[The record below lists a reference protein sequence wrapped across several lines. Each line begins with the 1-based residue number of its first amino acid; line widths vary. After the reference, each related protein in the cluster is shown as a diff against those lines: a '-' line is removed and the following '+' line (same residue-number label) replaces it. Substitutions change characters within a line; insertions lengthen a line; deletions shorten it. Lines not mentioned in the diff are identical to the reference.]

1 MAITKVPVELS
12 STTGIVDNSN
22 ATAITID
29 SSENVLIGTTNT
41 TTVGTQNRNLILGST
56 TNNDEVAYVIN
67 VIEGTNN
74 RRVKFFLDDD
84 DGVYGFDSTAS
95 TGVAPFVIRSAASEK
110 LRIDNSGRVL
120 IGTTST
126 TPGFGNTNGH
136 AFHVGDASHISRNSG
151 TPLIVNRGTNNGD
164 ILNFRIAGTSVG
176 NIGSVDGDFN
186 IYPNASGH
194 KGLRFGNGYIAPTT
208 NSTSVED
215 GTTDL
220 GLSSQRFKRLYV
232 SDGIT
237 DSGQAGSN
245 TVFNENGTTA
255 DFRIESDSDTHMFF
269 LDGGLNRVGIGTA
282 APRHKLSVNGTLG
295 SSTFSGF
302 GLGVVG
308 GIATAESGT
317 TNAAMGLQCTSA
329 STSKIFAYDYAGSAG
344 IPISIQ
350 PDNANVFIC
359 AGGGNVGIGTI
370 SPDRQ
375 LELEG
380 QGVLRLNATGS
391 STDPGIDFN
400 TSSASDMQIRY
411 RGATD
416 LLQIYSYGTTSNVV
430 TIKKSDGK
438 VGIGNTSPL
447 GKLTISNAAG
457 NNAPNTITA
466 ANTYLQLG
474 SDDYG
479 PNNDGKFMI
488 GFGYT
493 DATNTNSPAYIG
505 FEETSTSGD
514 TKGNLT
520 FYTRDVITDTAPSKR
535 MTITPTGDVGIGT
548 TSPSSIL
555 HIEGNTN
562 EYASAPILYFGSTST
577 ANAAVRDWAIGPADD
592 NYGNFHIF
600 RGTSTGSNPIG
611 TAGRVFTIS
620 SSGNVGIGT
629 TSPVEKLH
637 VEGSMLLDAYN
648 VGAEE
653 GLFFRQGFS
662 SSNKYN
668 LGIMTYAHNGSTNDG
683 LTIGAYNGFSV
694 STGSNS
700 RQERMRITN
709 AGNVGIGTSSP
720 GTELQVGD
728 YTDNLEQ
735 ITIATASDQTGRI
748 NFYNANNTEG
758 ASIRVTGGGLGAK
771 MYFANRYNTDA
782 DKVTFDLVNGRVGIG
797 AGMTSPERT
806 LDVNGV
812 IHSQGVVGGG
822 GGQLFMKCSN
832 ANSSDDGL
840 FGRIKSLNNGGTT
853 MASIESRSEG
863 SGNNAA
869 HWEFFTHSGSAIAN
883 RMRIRSNGTVQV
895 FGALSKGSGS
905 FEIAHPLE
913 SKKDTH
919 LLRHSFIEGPQCD
932 NIYRGTI
939 DLVSGTATVDLDAKF
954 TMTNGTFVALNRN
967 VQVFTTNETD
977 WDNVKGSIVGNV
989 LTITCQNNNSTAKVS
1004 WLVVGERQDDN
1015 IKSSEI
1021 TNNEGKLI
1029 LEPEV
1034 YEGGT

>member
-1 MAITKVPVELS
+1 MAKTKIHGEYLDPSVISGQTQVTAVGADSMLIFDATDNALKKALLS
-12 STTGIVDNSN
+12 DLIETVGATPSFTSATISGDLTVDTSTLKV
-22 ATAITID
+22 D
-29 SSENVLIGTTNT
+29 SSN
-41 TTVGTQNRNLILGST
+41 
-56 TNNDEVAYVIN
+56 
-67 VIEGTNN
+67 
-74 RRVKFFLDDD
+74 
-84 DGVYGFDSTAS
+84 
-95 TGVAPFVIRSAASEK
+95 
-110 LRIDNSGRVL
+110 
-120 IGTTST
+120 
-126 TPGFGNTNGH
+126 
-136 AFHVGDASHISRNSG
+136 
-151 TPLIVNRGTNNGD
+151 
-164 ILNFRIAGTSVG
+164 
-176 NIGSVDGDFN
+176 
-186 IYPNASGH
+186 
-194 KGLRFGNGYIAPTT
+194 
-208 NSTSVED
+208 
-215 GTTDL
+215 
-220 GLSSQRFKRLYV
+220 
-232 SDGIT
+232 
-237 DSGQAGSN
+237 
-245 TVFNENGTTA
+245 
-255 DFRIESDSDTHMFF
+255 
-269 LDGGLNRVGIGTA
+269 NRVGIGTTSPTHQFHIKGPTSA
-282 APRHKLSVNGTLG
+282 Y
-295 SSTFSGF
+295 
-302 GLGVVG
+302 
-308 GIATAESGT
+308 
-317 TNAAMGLQCTSA
+317 AAMRIE
-329 STSKIFAYDYAGSAG
+329 STSTSHGSIINMGDSSDDDYGQIVQFASSAG
-344 IPISIQ
+344 EGGRMR
-350 PDNANVFIC
+350 FI
-359 AGGGNVGIGTI
+359 AGATETMNLRGGNVGIGT
-370 SPDRQ
+370 
-375 LELEG
+375 
-380 QGVLRLNATGS
+380 
-391 STDPGIDFN
+391 
-400 TSSASDMQIRY
+400 
-411 RGATD
+411 
-416 LLQIYSYGTTSNVV
+416 
-430 TIKKSDGK
+430 
-438 VGIGNTSPL
+438 
-447 GKLTISNAAG
+447 
-457 NNAPNTITA
+457 
-466 ANTYLQLG
+466 AN
-474 SDDYG
+474 
-479 PNNDGKFMI
+479 
-488 GFGYT
+488 
-493 DATNTNSPAYIG
+493 
-505 FEETSTSGD
+505 
-514 TKGNLT
+514 
-520 FYTRDVITDTAPSKR
+520 
-535 MTITPTGDVGIGT
+535 
-548 TSPSSIL
+548 PSSIL

>member
-1 MAITKVPVELS
+1 
-12 STTGIVDNSN
+12 
-22 ATAITID
+22 
-29 SSENVLIGTTNT
+29 
-41 TTVGTQNRNLILGST
+41 
-56 TNNDEVAYVIN
+56 
-67 VIEGTNN
+67 
-74 RRVKFFLDDD
+74 
-84 DGVYGFDSTAS
+84 
-95 TGVAPFVIRSAASEK
+95 
-110 LRIDNSGRVL
+110 
-120 IGTTST
+120 
-126 TPGFGNTNGH
+126 
-136 AFHVGDASHISRNSG
+136 
-151 TPLIVNRGTNNGD
+151 
-164 ILNFRIAGTSVG
+164 
-176 NIGSVDGDFN
+176 
-186 IYPNASGH
+186 
-194 KGLRFGNGYIAPTT
+194 
-208 NSTSVED
+208 
-215 GTTDL
+215 
-220 GLSSQRFKRLYV
+220 
-232 SDGIT
+232 
-237 DSGQAGSN
+237 
-245 TVFNENGTTA
+245 
-255 DFRIESDSDTHMFF
+255 MFF

>member
-1 MAITKVPVELS
+1 
-12 STTGIVDNSN
+12 
-22 ATAITID
+22 
-29 SSENVLIGTTNT
+29 
-41 TTVGTQNRNLILGST
+41 
-56 TNNDEVAYVIN
+56 
-67 VIEGTNN
+67 
-74 RRVKFFLDDD
+74 
-84 DGVYGFDSTAS
+84 
-95 TGVAPFVIRSAASEK
+95 
-110 LRIDNSGRVL
+110 
-120 IGTTST
+120 
-126 TPGFGNTNGH
+126 
-136 AFHVGDASHISRNSG
+136 
-151 TPLIVNRGTNNGD
+151 
-164 ILNFRIAGTSVG
+164 
-176 NIGSVDGDFN
+176 
-186 IYPNASGH
+186 
-194 KGLRFGNGYIAPTT
+194 
-208 NSTSVED
+208 
-215 GTTDL
+215 
-220 GLSSQRFKRLYV
+220 
-232 SDGIT
+232 
-237 DSGQAGSN
+237 
-245 TVFNENGTTA
+245 
-255 DFRIESDSDTHMFF
+255 
-269 LDGGLNRVGIGTA
+269 
-282 APRHKLSVNGTLG
+282 
-295 SSTFSGF
+295 
-302 GLGVVG
+302 
-308 GIATAESGT
+308 
-317 TNAAMGLQCTSA
+317 
-329 STSKIFAYDYAGSAG
+329 
-344 IPISIQ
+344 
-350 PDNANVFIC
+350 
-359 AGGGNVGIGTI
+359 
-370 SPDRQ
+370 
-375 LELEG
+375 
-380 QGVLRLNATGS
+380 
-391 STDPGIDFN
+391 
-400 TSSASDMQIRY
+400 
-411 RGATD
+411 
-416 LLQIYSYGTTSNVV
+416 
-430 TIKKSDGK
+430 
-438 VGIGNTSPL
+438 
-447 GKLTISNAAG
+447 
-457 NNAPNTITA
+457 
-466 ANTYLQLG
+466 
-474 SDDYG
+474 
-479 PNNDGKFMI
+479 
-488 GFGYT
+488 
-493 DATNTNSPAYIG
+493 
-505 FEETSTSGD
+505 
-514 TKGNLT
+514 
-520 FYTRDVITDTAPSKR
+520 
-535 MTITPTGDVGIGT
+535 
-548 TSPSSIL
+548 
-555 HIEGNTN
+555 
-562 EYASAPILYFGSTST
+562 
-577 ANAAVRDWAIGPADD
+577 
-592 NYGNFHIF
+592 
-600 RGTSTGSNPIG
+600 
-611 TAGRVFTIS
+611 
-620 SSGNVGIGT
+620 
-629 TSPVEKLH
+629 
-637 VEGSMLLDAYN
+637 
-648 VGAEE
+648 
-653 GLFFRQGFS
+653 
-662 SSNKYN
+662 
-668 LGIMTYAHNGSTNDG
+668 MTYAHNGSTNDG